1 MNTKQHT
8 IKSVETLLK
17 TNTLNKSEVA
27 RRMYP
32 HLKTSS
38 AAAKLKN
45 KLDRKNGFRFTEKEQ
60 SKLVIVVSNIIK
72 VVA

>member
-1 MNTKQHT
+1 MAKLK
-8 IKSVETLLK
+8 IEDVENLLK
-17 TNTLNKSEVA
+17 KNSLNKSEVA

-32 HLKTSS
+32 NIKTSS

-60 SKLVIVVSNIIK
+60 AKLIIVVSAIITL
-72 VVA
+72 